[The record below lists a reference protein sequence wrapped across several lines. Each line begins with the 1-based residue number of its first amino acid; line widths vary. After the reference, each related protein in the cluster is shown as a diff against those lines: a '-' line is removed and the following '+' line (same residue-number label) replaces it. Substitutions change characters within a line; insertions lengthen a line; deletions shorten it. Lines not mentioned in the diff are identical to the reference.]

1 MSNLYV
7 LSLALKVG
15 MLIDA
20 LHRRA
25 AFWWPFVI
33 LFLPAGE
40 LVYLALVMAPD
51 LLPGRRR
58 VPKAKRLPVEEL
70 RYRLRENPCHANH
83 LALADRLREDGA
95 ADEARALYES
105 LLAGA
110 PDDRAALHGLALTL
124 LDVGESDEAIVVL
137 ERVVALRRSFGDYAA
152 WLRLAETLSATGR
165 HDEALDCFERL
176 VQTAPRI
183 AHQVA
188 RAQAQAAAGKPE
200 AARETLEAALD
211 DYRHSP
217 RFLRRE
223 AREPARRASKL
234 LGEIGDAAA

>member
-1 MSNLYV
+1 MSNLTV

-20 LHRRA
+20 VSRRPA
-25 AFWWPFVI
+25 VWWFFVI

-40 LVYLALVMAPD
+40 LVYGALVMAPE

-58 VPKAKRLPVEEL
+58 VPGARRLPVEEL
-70 RYRLRENPCHANH
+70 RYRLRENPCHANR
-83 LALADRLREDGA
+83 LALADRLRADGA
-95 ADEARALYES
+95 TDEARALYES
-105 LLAGA
+105 LLAGE
-110 PDDRAALHGLALTL
+110 PDDKAALHGLALAL
-124 LDVGESDEAIVVL
+124 LDAGETDEAIVVL
-137 ERVVALRRSFGDYAA
+137 ERVVALRRSFADYAA

-165 HDEALDCFERL
+165 HEEALDCFERL
-176 VQTAPRI
+176 VRTAPRI

-211 DYRHSP
+211 DYHHSP

-223 AREPARRASKL
+223 AKEPARRATKL
-234 LGEIGDAAA
+234 LGEIRGAAA